1 MILEFIKKDLI
12 MHKRYLLNSVVGI
25 LIIMFMFAL
34 IYLGIGSIGGNFMS
48 ENSIPALVVSYL
60 TWVLAISAF
69 QTAAD
74 FIITESIEGT
84 IQTLYQSRFSF
95 LGLVMRRIISGA
107 ISDMVLF
114 FMLMFFCSL
123 ITGVKLN
130 IDISFLAVVVLIS
143 FEAYWGLGLV
153 VGGLA
158 LLFKRVS
165 SLSQLLS
172 FAFMGVMVLPIDKIN
187 QVAFLPGGAG
197 RYFLNNIVVN
207 HARICQIPIY
217 EWAYLIIPNIIYLA
231 LGMIA
236 FKLMLNKAVKNGTIG
251 HF

>member
-114 FMLMFFCSL
+114 FMLMFF
-123 ITGVKLN
+123 
-130 IDISFLAVVVLIS
+130 
-143 FEAYWGLGLV
+143 
-153 VGGLA
+153 
-158 LLFKRVS
+158 
-165 SLSQLLS
+165 
-172 FAFMGVMVLPIDKIN
+172 
-187 QVAFLPGGAG
+187 
-197 RYFLNNIVVN
+197 
-207 HARICQIPIY
+207 
-217 EWAYLIIPNIIYLA
+217 
-231 LGMIA
+231 
-236 FKLMLNKAVKNGTIG
+236 
-251 HF
+251 